1 MEDFTTIKT
10 FLEKQ
15 NPIPEGICFSKNN
28 LGKKIINKKEINLS
42 IIIPCYNVEKY
53 VKECYRVC
61 IKSKN

>member
-28 LGKKIINKKEINLS
+28 LGKKIINKNGR
-42 IIIPCYNVEKY
+42 YD
-53 VKECYRVC
+53 
-61 IKSKN
+61 